1 MPFSVST
8 PPVRIIPTTGFP
20 AGKQRDPKSDKN
32 EIVPKNTGIPMKII
46 TFTESKT
53 CKAWIPF

>member
-1 MPFSVST
+1 M
-8 PPVRIIPTTGFP
+8 TGSRP
-20 AGKQRDPKSDKN
+20 ANNDPKSDKN